1 MNKDTTQQNF
11 WDSAKAVCTGKF
23 TALNA
28 HRRKWER
35 PKIDTLL
42 TIKITR
48 EARAEKFNSQPKTRN
63 N

>member
-48 EARAEKFNSQPKTRN
+48 EARAEKFNS
-63 N
+63 